1 MQGLKGIDVDVLLMV
16 NTKLVAKRLCRP
28 TTTQLE
34 RVQLH
39 VTRTLHGAPI
49 LILKRT
55 MQVLH
60 KVLKEGDNYVY
71 VECMYPNE
79 YVFYKK
85 IAKFLEN
92 MSVVH
97 D

>member
-1 MQGLKGIDVDVLLMV
+1 
-16 NTKLVAKRLCRP
+16 
-28 TTTQLE
+28 
-34 RVQLH
+34 
-39 VTRTLHGAPI
+39 
-49 LILKRT
+49 